1 MDGQAGTNR
10 DELGMAHG
18 IKEKWNKIGEM
29 VRMIMGKNHVLDRMA
44 IDPGE

>member
-1 MDGQAGTNR
+1 MDSQAGTNR

-29 VRMIMGKNHVLDRMA
+29 IRMVMGKKQVPDRMA
-44 IDPGE
+44 IDPCE